1 MANYDFKNLV
11 LSTEKNPELFNSTAE
26 SIASLFVDRKNDAR
40 GREKLNG
47 VSRHQLRRQY
57 ESVIKIRQKI
67 EKYQN
72 EEEKNK
78 EWQKQYPFVKMI
90 RSQVAY
96 SVARAKQNNRYSTSQ
111 YDAFKAFV
119 DACINQVSDR
129 ESFLTF
135 CHLFEAVYGFYYELG
150 GANL

>member
-1 MANYDFKNLV
+1 MAYYDFKTLV

-26 SIASLFVDRKNDAR
+26 SIASLFVERKNDAR
-40 GREKLNG
+40 GREKING

-67 EKYQN
+67 DKYQSEAEREN
-72 EEEKNK
+72 

-96 SVARAKQNNRYSTSQ
+96 SVARAKQNNRYSSSQ
-111 YDAFKAFV
+111 YDAFKAFADV
-119 DACINQVSDR
+119 CINQINDR
-129 ESFLTF
+129 ETFLTF
-135 CHLFEAVYGFYYELG
+135 CNLFEAVYGFYYELG

>member
-26 SIASLFVDRKNDAR
+26 SIASLFVEQPHYGKS
-40 GREKLNG
+40 NG

-57 ESVIKIRQKI
+57 ESIIKIRQKI
-67 EKYQN
+67 EKPQS
-72 EEEKNK
+72 EEEKDK

-96 SVARAKQNNRYSTSQ
+96 SVARVTKDYNKKHY
-111 YDAFKAFV
+111 KAYKNFIDV
-119 DACINQVSDR
+119 CINQINNKK
-129 ESFLTF
+129 SFLTF
-135 CHLFEAVYGFYYELG
+135 CYLFEAIYGFYYELG
-150 GANL
+150 GAKTE